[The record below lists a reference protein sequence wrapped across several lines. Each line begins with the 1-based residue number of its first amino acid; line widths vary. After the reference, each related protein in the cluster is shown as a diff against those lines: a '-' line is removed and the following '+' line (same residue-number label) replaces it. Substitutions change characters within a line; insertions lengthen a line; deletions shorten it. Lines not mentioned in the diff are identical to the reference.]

1 MPIRRRAALLLLLV
15 PFIAAGC
22 ARGIAV
28 SRPVAGVAPNAG
40 AGADSGAAAA
50 TGPTTV
56 TGILIDTHCYS
67 LDRAYAADD
76 HKTPNGTI
84 EGCAE
89 ACAKLGIPVGVLTAS
104 GDVVVL
110 LAPSPD
116 LADHMGR
123 EARAVGRRT
132 FVNSLRPDSVFVR
145 DDKGAWAPVPL
156 HQMM

>member
-1 MPIRRRAALLLLLV
+1 MPIRRLTALFLALF
-15 PFIAAGC
+15 PFVAAGC
-22 ARGIAV
+22 AGGLEAA
-28 SRPVAGVAPNAG
+28 RPAAGVAAAPG
-40 AGADSGAAAA
+40 ARAEASAGAAA
-50 TGPTTV
+50 PSTV
-56 TGILIDTHCYS
+56 TGLLIDMHCYS

-76 HKTPNGTI
+76 HRTANGTI

-110 LAPSPD
+110 LVPSPD

-123 EARAVGRRT
+123 ETRAVGRRA
-132 FVNSLRPDSVFVR
+132 FANSLRPDSVFVK
-145 DDKGAWAPVPL
+145 DDSGVWTPVPL

>member
-1 MPIRRRAALLLLLV
+1 MTIRRSIAVFLALFSL
-15 PFIAAGC
+15 IAAGC
-22 ARGIAV
+22 AGGLGV
-28 SRPVAGVAPNAG
+28 SRPTADVTTTPAAG
-40 AGADSGAAAA
+40 AKANPGAAA
-50 TGPTTV
+50 PSTV

-76 HKTPNGTI
+76 HRTPNGTI

-110 LAPSPD
+110 LVPAPD
-116 LADHMGR
+116 LADHMGS

-132 FVNSLRPDSVFVR
+132 FANSLRPDSVFVK
-145 DDKGAWAPVPL
+145 DDGGAWIPVPL